1 MTFSKQLFLIGLCC
15 IANQMI
21 HAQIKAVTETGDEVI
36 LFQDGTWEYV
46 NADITEEFEI
56 SLNETNFT
64 KEDKSTFLVK
74 SEKLNIGVWI
84 NPRSWSFTKSTN
96 NSAAE
101 FEFQKKGEDLYGML
115 ITEKIQIPLETLQEF
130 ALENARG
137 VSPDIKITK
146 EEYRIV
152 NGIKVLMMQM
162 AGTIQGMRF
171 TYFGYYYSSSKGSI
185 QLLTYTGE
193 GLFDDYQGDMEDF
206 LNGFTEF

>member
-115 ITEKIQIPLETLQEF
+115 ITEKIQIPLETLQEI

-146 EEYRIV
+146 KEYRIV